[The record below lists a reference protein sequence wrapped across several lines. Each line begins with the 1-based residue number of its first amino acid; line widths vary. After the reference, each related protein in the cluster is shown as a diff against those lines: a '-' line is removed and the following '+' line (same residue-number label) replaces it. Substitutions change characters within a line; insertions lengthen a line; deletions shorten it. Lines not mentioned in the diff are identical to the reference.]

1 MGMEQ
6 STTHARYIRPETAG
20 DLARQTTFGVLV
32 AVVLALVVRTV
43 TLEIGV
49 DLGPT
54 GPTSPFASL
63 PLVMTTVIAG
73 VGAAV
78 AYAVLDRL
86 TARPVRTFLALAA
99 MVFAGMLVPVVVF
112 APTLDVTPIGQVFLG
127 VLHAVVAVPLV
138 AFVIGAV
145 RL

>member
-6 STTHARYIRPETAG
+6 STTYVRYTRPETAG
-20 DLARQTTFGVLV
+20 DLARQTTVGVLV
-32 AVVLALVVRTV
+32 AVVLALIIRAVA
-43 TLEIGV
+43 LGIGV
-49 DLGPT
+49 VLGPT

-63 PLVMTTVIAG
+63 PLVMTTVVAG

-78 AYAVLDRL
+78 AYAVLDRS
-86 TARPVRTFLALAA
+86 TARPVRNFLALAVV
-99 MVFAGMLVPVVVF
+99 VFAGMLLPVVLF
-112 APTLDVTPIGQVFLG
+112 APTLDVTPVGQMFLG